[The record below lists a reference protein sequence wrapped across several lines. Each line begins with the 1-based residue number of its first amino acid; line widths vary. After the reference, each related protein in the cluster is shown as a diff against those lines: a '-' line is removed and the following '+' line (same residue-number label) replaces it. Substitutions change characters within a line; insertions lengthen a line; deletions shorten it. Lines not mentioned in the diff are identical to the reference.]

1 MALYTMMKSLLSN
14 ENDCTTSV
22 AESSGSWSQIL
33 GLGVVRPREA
43 LRAQDSTL
51 VGRFETLL
59 GRGKGH
65 SGYLG
70 APARSLQPACGPS
83 VGWVL
88 KLGEPT
94 TCMQGP
100 PGTKDAFSCVVT
112 KTKQRQKCNYEAFWD
127 DRVAGKPV
135 IRLICALSNY
145 LTGALLSCL

>member
-33 GLGVVRPREA
+33 GLGVARPREA

-65 SGYLG
+65 GYLG

-83 VGWVL
+83 VG
-88 KLGEPT
+88 
-94 TCMQGP
+94 
-100 PGTKDAFSCVVT
+100 
-112 KTKQRQKCNYEAFWD
+112 
-127 DRVAGKPV
+127 
-135 IRLICALSNY
+135 
-145 LTGALLSCL
+145 